1 MKIIKVLA
9 LIVLISLTLSMKNN
23 HRRRT
28 SNGPSWEIK
37 KIDGLSENLFVEY
50 RSGNA
55 EQTKVLSLGEIYIN
69 GKPDTKSLCF
79 EFPEDIMNKE
89 PVKSYH
95 FLSLMKEKPDSTK
108 DKYFCYNQALYD
120 IDYKCNGDHSKSNVR
135 IKLHFKARN
144 SANTDLILEFGYG
157 MIFGK
162 SYHTEFFKHIQLR
175 VQDYPGRDV
184 DCYPSTKN

>member
-9 LIVLISLTLSMKNN
+9 LIVLIALTLSMKNN

-79 EFPEDIMNKE
+79 EFPEDIMNNPQSPIPNKK
-89 PVKSYH
+89 V
-95 FLSLMKEKPDSTK
+95 
-108 DKYFCYNQALYD
+108 YNNY
-120 IDYKCNGDHSKSNVR
+120 
-135 IKLHFKARN
+135 
-144 SANTDLILEFGYG
+144 LI
-157 MIFGK
+157 IF
-162 SYHTEFFKHIQLR
+162 H
-175 VQDYPGRDV
+175 
-184 DCYPSTKN
+184 KNYIIIHLKIIF